1 MAPGCTGNK
10 GSNGGSCGVCPFS
23 IFLFG
28 MTAIGYLA
36 HTRSIGK
43 EKKDEDS
50 AESSS
55 SSPNFE
61 VVFVLGGPGSGKGTQ
76 CEKLTAKYKN
86 WTHLSAG
93 DLLRAERQKSDSEL
107 SKIINSHIAEGK
119 LVPSSITV
127 ELLYNAMQETY
138 NNTKITN
145 FLIDGFPRNQGNVD
159 AWNDMSKGKLNA
171 TIKFVL
177 FFDCSEEIMTSRLI
191 QRGKTSGRNDDEVN
205 VIRKRFLTYR
215 NESMPIITMY
225 EKEGLL
231 KTISADKSVDD
242 VFKQVSTLFE

>member
-1 MAPGCTGNK
+1 MAPSCTGCSGK
-10 GSNGGSCGVCPFS
+10 GSNSCGVCPFS

-28 MTAIGYLA
+28 LSVFGYMSYVQSL
-36 HTRSIGK
+36 TK
-43 EKKDEDS
+43 EEKEEKES
-50 AESSS
+50 EESSS
-55 SSPNFE
+55 ENFE
-61 VVFVLGGPGSGKGTQ
+61 VIFILGGPGSGKGTQ
-76 CEKLTAKYKN
+76 CEKLTKKYPHY
-86 WTHLSAG
+86 THLSAG
-93 DLLRAERQKSDSEL
+93 DLLRAERKKSDSEL

-119 LVPSSITV
+119 LVPSEITV
-127 ELLYNAMQETY
+127 ELLYNAMKEAY
-138 NNTKITN
+138 DKDKTKH

-159 AWNDMSKGKLNA
+159 AWNGMSKMKT

-191 QRGKTSGRNDDEVN
+191 QRGKTSGRNDDELD

-215 NESMPIITMY
+215 NESMPIIEMY

-242 VFKQVSTLFE
+242 VFGQVCSLFD